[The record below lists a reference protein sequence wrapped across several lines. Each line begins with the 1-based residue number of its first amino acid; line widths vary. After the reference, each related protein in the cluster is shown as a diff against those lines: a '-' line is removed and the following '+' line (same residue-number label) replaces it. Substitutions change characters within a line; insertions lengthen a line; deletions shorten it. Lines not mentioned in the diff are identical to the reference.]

1 MTTFKKLAP
10 DLVVSHWLNVD
21 SPITLAQYR
30 GKVIVIEAFQMLC
43 PGCVAHGLPQASR
56 IAETFSS
63 DDLIVLGLHC
73 VFEHH
78 EAQGTRIALEA
89 FLHEYKIGFP
99 VAIDAQ
105 IKGSHLPATMAA
117 YELRGT
123 PSLLLIDRQGQL
135 RHNHFGMIAD
145 LALGAQIMQLVGED
159 VKPDDVKATRGLGTS
174 QATESSAGCSDDGCV
189 IDQERD

>member
-1 MTTFKKLAP
+1 MTTLRHSAP
-10 DLVVSHWLNVD
+10 ELVVSDWLNVD
-21 SPITLAQYR
+21 NPITLAQHR

-43 PGCVAHGLPQASR
+43 PGCVSHGLPQASQ
-56 IAETFSS
+56 IAETFST
-63 DDLIVLGLHC
+63 DDVVVLGLHS

-89 FLHEYKIGFP
+89 FLHEYKIAFP

-105 IKGSHLPATMAA
+105 IAGSHLPATMAA

-135 RHNHFGMIAD
+135 RHNHFGSIPD
-145 LALGAQIMQLVGED
+145 LVLGAQIMQLVSEN
-159 VKPDDVKATRGLGTS
+159 AETNGLGSS
-174 QATESSAGCSDDGCV
+174 QATESSAGCSDDGWV
-189 IDQERD
+189 IDQGND